1 MSQKKEL
8 QDLLRGVEEVIP
20 ADEFAEK
27 ILSGEKLNIKFGADP
42 TAPDLHLGHTVV
54 LRKLRKFQEYGHKI
68 TFIIGDFTAC
78 IGDPSGRSKTRPP
91 LTKEQVIAN
100 SETYK
105 QQISKILLKENLEIV
120 YNSQWLEP
128 MKFNDVI
135 KLASKYTLA
144 RMLERDDFS
153 NRYNNNITIS
163 LHELLYCLMQG
174 WDSVVLN
181 SELEIGGTDQK
192 FNLMVGRELQRE
204 EGKSQ
209 QLVMTM
215 PILEGTDGKL
225 KMSKSYN
232 NYIALND
239 TPNDMFGKIMSISD
253 ELMFRYYELLTDIPM
268 EKIIDYK
275 EGIVSGKY
283 HPKNI
288 KKELGKI
295 IVGFYYGDKSAAE
308 AEEEFEKV
316 FKDKGLPEDIKT
328 ISVSVN
334 SLPVI
339 DLIELTE
346 LLSSRSEI
354 KRMLKQNAVS
364 IDDIKITDMNS
375 NIEISDNMIIKIGK
389 RKFAKII
396 KA

>member
-1 MSQKKEL
+1 MSKQNEL
-8 QDLLRGVEEVIP
+8 TDLLRGVEEVIP
-20 ADEFAEK
+20 SEEFKEK

-42 TAPDLHLGHTVV
+42 TAPDIHLGHTVV
-54 LRKLRKFQEYGHKI
+54 LRKLRKFQEYGHKV
-68 TFIIGDFTAC
+68 TFIIGDFTAQ

-91 LTKEQVIAN
+91 LTKEQVKIN

-120 YNSQWLEP
+120 YNSDWLEP

-144 RMLERDDFS
+144 RMLERDDFN
-153 NRYNNNITIS
+153 NRYKNNITIS

-192 FNLMVGRELQRE
+192 FNLMVGRELQKVE
-204 EGKSQ
+204 NKPQ

-215 PILEGTDGKL
+215 PILEGLDGKL

-239 TPNDMFGKIMSISD
+239 TPQDMFGKIMSVSD
-253 ELMFRYYELLTDIPM
+253 DLMFRYYELLTDVPL
-268 EKIIDYK
+268 EIITEYK
-275 EGIVSGKY
+275 EGIASGKY

-288 KKELGKI
+288 KKELGKV
-295 IVGFYYGDKSAAE
+295 IVKFYYDEDSANI

-328 ISVSVN
+328 VKVEEKSISVV
-334 SLPVI
+334 
-339 DLIELTE
+339 DLIERTE
-346 LLSSRSEI
+346 LLSSRGEI

-364 IDDIKITDMNS
+364 INDNKVSDINMIVEITN
-375 NIEISDNMIIKIGK
+375 EMIIKIGK

-396 KA
+396 T